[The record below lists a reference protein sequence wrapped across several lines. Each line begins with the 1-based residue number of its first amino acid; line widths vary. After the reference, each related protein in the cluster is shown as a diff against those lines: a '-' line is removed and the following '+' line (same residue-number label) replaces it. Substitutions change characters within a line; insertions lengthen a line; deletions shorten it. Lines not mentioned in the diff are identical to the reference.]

1 MTGLLRGLWDYRYFV
16 GNSIWNDFYTRFVRS
31 KLGGTWIV
39 IQPLSQ
45 VMIYALI
52 LSNLL
57 ASKVPDIPNRFGYA
71 IYLMAGLLAWNLFAE
86 IIDRSLKIFVNN
98 ANILK
103 KMNFP
108 KVTLPVI
115 AAGSALVNNVILFA
129 VMVIIFFCFGHQP
142 TWHLLYVFPLMFIVA
157 IFSLGIGLLLGIINV
172 FIRDVEQVVP
182 IVLQV
187 LFWFTPIVYPASV
200 IPQKYRHLLAINP
213 MFDLVDAYHK
223 AIAYQVMPSLTS
235 VGLIFV
241 AGIVLCGLSLIA
253 FRRANAEMVDVL

>member
-1 MTGLLRGLWDYRYFV
+1 
-16 GNSIWNDFYTRFVRS
+16 
-31 KLGGTWIV
+31 
-39 IQPLSQ
+39 
-45 VMIYALI
+45 
-52 LSNLL
+52 
-57 ASKVPDIPNRFGYA
+57 
-71 IYLMAGLLAWNLFAE
+71 
-86 IIDRSLKIFVNN
+86 
-98 ANILK
+98 
-103 KMNFP
+103 
-108 KVTLPVI
+108 
-115 AAGSALVNNVILFA
+115 
-129 VMVIIFFCFGHQP
+129 MVIIFFCFGHQP

-223 AIAYQVMPSLTS
+223 AIAYQVTPSLTS